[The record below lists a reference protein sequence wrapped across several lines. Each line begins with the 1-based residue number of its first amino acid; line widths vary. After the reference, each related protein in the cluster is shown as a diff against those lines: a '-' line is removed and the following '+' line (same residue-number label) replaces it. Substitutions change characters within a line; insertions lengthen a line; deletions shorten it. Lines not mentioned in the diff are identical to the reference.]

1 MWPPFVRENSELLDA
16 LAQRYNCLPSDL
28 LNLSVLEFNINLAVA
43 LNVAGKEQSKKG
55 CKVEV
60 VKESELSLKYK
71 EILRRYTCQ

>member
-1 MWPPFVRENSELLDA
+1 VKENSELLDA
-16 LAQRYNCLPSDL
+16 LAQRYHCLPSDL

-43 LNVAGKEQSKKG
+43 LNVAGKEKHTRG

-60 VKESELSLKYK
+60 VKESELSVKYK

>member
-1 MWPPFVRENSELLDA
+1 MLDA

-28 LNLSVLEFNINLAVA
+28 LKLSIVDFNINQAVA

-60 VKESELSLKYK
+60 VKESELSLQYK